1 MDDAPLLREP
11 DQAPSP
17 ATYPSLLQ
25 AVGLLL
31 LAMVLQIVI
40 GTGFTLLF
48 AGEEGLLRIPS
59 LWALV
64 NLLSL
69 GPVILY
75 AWRRAGGTL
84 DVLRLRTIRRDLVV
98 PIVLCVVGMGIL
110 VSELDNVAHMIIG
123 PPPEALD
130 FSWMFMGDSGQLLG
144 LVFLLMVIA
153 PVTEELL
160 FRGLILRGLLSRFQA
175 APAVVLTALLFAIFH
190 VNPWQFLGAFLLGIL
205 FGWFY
210 LTFRSLVPCL
220 LGHAAANGFP
230 LLVSLAFPSIPGF
243 SLVTDPVQFHPLWL
257 NAVGLL
263 LAIIGAVWLRGGGWT
278 TGGSASR

>member
-84 DVLRLRTIRRDLVV
+84 DTLRLRMIDHDLIV
-98 PIVLCVVGMGIL
+98 PIVLCVIGIGIL
-110 VSELDNVAHMIIG
+110 VSELDNVMQTLIG

-130 FSWMFMGDSGQLLG
+130 FSWMFTGDSRQILG
-144 LVFLLMVIA
+144 VVFLLMLVA
-153 PVTEELL
+153 PITEELL
-160 FRGLILRGLLSRFQA
+160 FRGLILRGLLSRFDA
-175 APAVVLTALLFAIFH
+175 IPAVVITALLFAVFH
-190 VNPWQFLGAFLLGIL
+190 VNPWQFVGAFLLGLL

-210 LTFRSLVPCL
+210 LAFRSLIPCL
-220 LGHAAANGFP
+220 IGHAVANGFP
-230 LLVSLAFPSIPGF
+230 LLMSAAFPSIPGF
-243 SLVTDPVQFHPLWL
+243 TQLTDPVQFHPLWL